1 MPFHLSSPIQP
12 YDYWHWENPY
22 VKKRNIFRKILKIV
36 KSCQKKIQGLSNK
49 VTKIPPYRDTT
60 MMYLE
65 CPGNSD
71 LYIHMSYDGPTIKK
85 EDLPTDQLTDIAAFL
100 LARLDLDSRNA

>member
-1 MPFHLSSPIQP
+1 
-12 YDYWHWENPY
+12 
-22 VKKRNIFRKILKIV
+22 
-36 KSCQKKIQGLSNK
+36 
-49 VTKIPPYRDTT
+49 
-60 MMYLE
+60 MYLE